1 MSLSGIKFTFMK
13 ERVAAFLEEYGDR
26 IKTTK
31 GWKFYSLL
39 VIIFL
44 LPMGSILCLI
54 ALYIRWKGRLFKH

>member
-1 MSLSGIKFTFMK
+1 MK

-26 IKTTK
+26 IRTTK

-39 VIIFL
+39 VVIFL